1 MSPLGKLTLAL
12 IGLRFFG
19 LNGLLVGLFLG
30 HMLIDKTYVI
40 RKIERLISRAD
51 DAIRVK
57 LPYRYYRYYNRLDGN
72 VWGKLWG
79 ALLGSLLFG
88 LWGFIFLFIVGS
100 VIFDMPENM
109 SIRRIKKDT
118 DHFFDNHWGAILGLI
133 VGFVC
138 RSPLVVCLGVVLG
151 FIADYQRLEGARL
164 IPFQRLSGYW
174 QKINPLK
181 LWRNAYG
188 GEHRK
193 YLEVM
198 AALAARIAEADGKV
212 TAKEKEVFSQV
223 FAVKPMQ
230 KSLVADIFNTPT
242 KHLRS
247 VEQYAMSLEELTR
260 MNDDLKESSLES
272 LFKIAAANVAVSEK
286 QLAMLKQIAE
296 IINLDNKAFAKIKG
310 IFYKKP
316 ISKKLAKCYEIL
328 EMPQDASMA
337 EIKSKWKKMIMI
349 YHPDKLTNASKEEI
363 KKATAKMAEINL
375 AYQEIVEARA
385 KK

>member
-19 LNGLLVGLFLG
+19 LNGLLIGLFLG
-30 HMLIDKTYVI
+30 HMLIDKTYII
-40 RKIERLISRAD
+40 RKIERMINRAD

-57 LPYRYYRYYNRLDGN
+57 LPYKYYRYYNRLDGN
-72 VWGKLWG
+72 IWGKLWG
-79 ALLGSLLFG
+79 AVLGALLFG
-88 LWGFIFLFIVGS
+88 VWGFILLFIAGS
-100 VIFDMPENM
+100 IIFDLPENM
-109 SIRRIKKDT
+109 KIRRIKKDT
-118 DHFFDNHWGAILGLI
+118 DHFFDNHWGAILGLVI
-133 VGFVC
+133 GFVC
-138 RSPLVVCLGVVLG
+138 RSPLIVCLGVILG

-164 IPFQRLSGYW
+164 IPFQNLSKYW

-188 GEHRK
+188 GEHRR

-212 TAKEKEVFSQV
+212 TAKEKEVFNQV
-223 FAVKPMQ
+223 FAVKPKQ

-247 VEQYAMSLEELTR
+247 VEQYALVLEELTR
-260 MNDDLKESSLES
+260 MNEDLKESSLES

-286 QLAMLKQIAE
+286 QLEMLKQIAD
-296 IINLDNKAFAKIKG
+296 IINLDPEAFVKIKS

-328 EMPQDASMA
+328 EVPQDASMA
-337 EIKSKWKKMIMI
+337 EIKAQWKKMIMI
-349 YHPDKLTNASKEEI
+349 HHPDKLTNASKEQI
-363 KKATAKMAEINL
+363 KEATAKMADINR
-375 AYQEIVEARA
+375 AYQEIVKA
-385 KK
+385 KTKI